1 MTGTVLENLSGR
13 KLAVL
18 VSFFL
23 ICQIVCFLIG
33 GLIAP
38 KPSITDSV
46 LSTKC
51 IDTSNNSDEWFYTRG
66 PKPCRSVDL
75 SHFMY
80 EEQSLFANQIV
91 FVFQIPSPR
100 ETVLLDY
107 SRWQQNLVGILHLDV
122 LYHSQNEMAPRTV
135 LTIDAKLGY
144 QNKHD
149 PPDKWTYYASSVER
163 RNLDCV
169 MEQKK
174 DLYPY
179 NCSIVPLFELGS
191 LHHDYYLLNIRLP
204 VDKGRNAKLGHV
216 ADIWLFA
223 INQTGGFTKVWL
235 SLKCVFFPSIIG
247 ILIWFLRRISGLKR
261 KPQVLETML
270 IIVALSLTL
279 LNAPVELLTLFFD
292 LPFML
297 LLTDIRQGIFYA
309 ALLSFWLVFSAEHL
323 MEVQKKSLKEY
334 WPYFSSV
341 VVGCVS
347 LFIFELCERGIQ
359 LKNPFYSIWVTDAG
373 TKLAMA
379 LLVIGG
385 LCGIGYLILLCYL
398 IWKVFCN
405 IGTKRASLPALSQAR
420 KLHYSG
426 IIYRFNFLMIATVVC
441 AALTMVTFCLG
452 QVSEGQF
459 KWEEYDG
466 LEYTSAFFTGVYGM
480 WNIYIFS
487 LLVLYAPSHK
497 HWPSQA
503 DLSIP
508 TNEIEFSCLEP
519 EPSEISSLTTFA
531 KKTALD

>member
-33 GLIAP
+33 GIIAP

-46 LSTKC
+46 LATKC
-51 IDTSNNSDEWFYTRG
+51 IDTSNHSEEWFYSRG
-66 PKPCRSVDL
+66 PKPCRGIDL
-75 SHFMY
+75 GNFMY
-80 EEQSLFANQIV
+80 EEQAFANQIV

-100 ETVLLDY
+100 EKVLLDY

-144 QNKHD
+144 QDKHD
-149 PPDKWTYYASSVER
+149 PPAKWTYYASSVER
-163 RNLDCV
+163 RNLDCT
-169 MEQKK
+169 MEQ
-174 DLYPY
+174 
-179 NCSIVPLFELGS
+179 
-191 LHHDYYLLNIRLP
+191 
-204 VDKGRNAKLGHV
+204 
-216 ADIWLFA
+216 A

-235 SLKCVFFPSIIG
+235 SLKCVFFPSIVG
-247 ILIWFLRRISGLKR
+247 ILVWFLRRISGLQR

-323 MEVQKKSLKEY
+323 MVQEVQKKSLKDY

-347 LFIFELCERGIQ
+347 LFVFELCERGIQ

-405 IGTKRASLPALSQAR
+405 IGTKRASLPAMSQAR

-459 KWEEYDG
+459 KWEDHDG

-519 EPSEISSLTTFA
+519 EPSEISSLTTFT